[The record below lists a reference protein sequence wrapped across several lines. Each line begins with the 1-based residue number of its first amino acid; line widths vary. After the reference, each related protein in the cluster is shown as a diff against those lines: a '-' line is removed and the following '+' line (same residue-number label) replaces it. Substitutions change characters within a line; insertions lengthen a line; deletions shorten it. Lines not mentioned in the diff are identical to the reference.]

1 MKKLMIAVMCFAGA
15 GHVLAQEAE
24 GAAPAEEGAVA
35 VADGGVTAVQDA
47 QEAEVAEPAEFKS
60 AEDILREVMT
70 EKGWE
75 EGWDEEKGRMI
86 IVQSEIFT
94 DKDPAKSKDF
104 FLRREMAAKRGALNA
119 KAQMIEAINSKID
132 AEDKLDIPGRDV
144 GAELSAERDKVF
156 EEVNAKK
163 AALLDLLAKTNKA
176 EADLLEG
183 TTFGMRVDDMMS
195 AIIKKLDSEYDSGK
209 HDAALKARYEELKA
223 QVAKTTAEYNDLVKK
238 AKELDN
244 VQQTQS
250 SFIKSVAK
258 MPIYGA
264 TAILQAESW
273 DKSTGE
279 YMVSTVYTWSKALE
293 RATRAIVT
301 GEDFKTKPGK
311 LPIGQWLAK
320 QNLATMIGPRQYI
333 DDKGNRWF
341 LGVTA
346 RSVEGLPSVKKTKAK
361 GTVEMFAKQMA
372 VFSIF
377 SDVESYKEATAML
390 ETRSDGENEIDVTAE
405 DFGQKIS
412 SKCNNKTVRG
422 LQKLTGREL
431 KHPMTGD
438 KIYVAVF
445 GINANSAKAAL
456 EIEKLNYATKVLDQR
471 HQTVEKGRD
480 AANAAAVKAAT
491 NRADD
496 FQKGAQAQ
504 AADIANELKSRQPKP
519 AQPTGITSKVQGS
532 KGSGKTG
539 ASAGGAHIGDT
550 DVGDDF

>member
-1 MKKLMIAVMCFAGA
+1 MKKLMIAAMCLTSAGY
-15 GHVLAQEAE
+15 LSAQDAE
-24 GAAPAEEGAVA
+24 SAASSEGAVA
-35 VADGGVTAVQDA
+35 VADGGVTTVQEA
-47 QEAEVAEPAEFKS
+47 QETTVDEPAEFKS
-60 AEDILREVMT
+60 AEDLLRDVMA

-86 IVQSEIFT
+86 VIQSEVFT
-94 DKDPAKSKDF
+94 DKNPAASKDF

-156 EEVNAKK
+156 AEVNAKK
-163 AALLDLLAKTNKA
+163 EALLDLLAATNEA
-176 EADLLEG
+176 EARALEG
-183 TTFGMRVDDMMS
+183 ATFGMRLDDMMS
-195 AIIKKLDSEYDSGK
+195 AIIKKIDSEYDAGK
-209 HDAALKARYEELKA
+209 HDASLKARYEELKA
-223 QVAKTTAEYNDLVKK
+223 QVEKATAEYNDLVKK

-250 SFIKSVAK
+250 SFIKSVAS
-258 MPIYGA
+258 MPIYGV
-264 TAILQAESW
+264 TAVLQAESW

-311 LPIGQWLAK
+311 LPVGQWLAK

-346 RSVEGLPSVKKTKAK
+346 RSIEGLSSVKKTKAK
-361 GTVEMFAKQMA
+361 GSVEMFAKQMA
-372 VFSIF
+372 VFSIY
-377 SDVESYKEATAML
+377 SDVESYKEAVAML

-405 DFGQKIS
+405 DFGQKIA
-412 SKCNNKTVRG
+412 SKCNSKTVRG
-422 LQKLTGREL
+422 LQKLTSREL

-445 GINANSAKAAL
+445 GVNANSAKAAL
-456 EIEKLNYATKVLDQR
+456 EIERLNYATKVLDQR
-471 HQTVEKGRD
+471 HQTVEKGRA
-480 AANAAAVKAAT
+480 AANAAAVRAAT

-504 AADIANELKSRQPKP
+504 AADLANELKSRQPQKT
-519 AQPTGITSKVQGS
+519 AGIKTDVQGS
-532 KGSGKTG
+532 KGSSKTG
-539 ASAGGAHIGDT
+539 SATGGAHIGDT
-550 DVGDDF
+550 DVDDDF